1 MRYVIWIFRNTKG
14 IRWNSLMRI
23 VIGLG
28 RVASG
33 LLMVWFSKIFIDVT
47 IHTGTSQDI
56 IWMICSLVA
65 IVTGG
70 VILRQVY
77 YYMTV
82 KANTYQSNMIRLR
95 LFSQLFSTQLF
106 DQQVL
111 HSGDVTSRMS
121 KDIEVVSNTTTSS
134 LPEMVVTGFQL
145 LGAFLLLY
153 SMDQTLAWMI
163 LLITPL
169 AIVFGKFISNKLR
182 LMTLKIRHD
191 ESRIQIQIQEG
202 MELNAVL
209 RSMNSEEWVTGR
221 LDTMQNQLKDH
232 LLHRAKFT
240 SLMRFTFGS
249 VFGLGYLL
257 AFIWGGLQLRN
268 GLITF
273 GVMTSFLQLVGQ
285 IQQPILQLLNTFTQ
299 LMHATASIDRLQE
312 LELKASSISPSF
324 SNPTGTDDS
333 MVLGLSSDRH
343 LGIRV
348 DDICFQYASGDR
360 RILNHFNHDFKPCSK
375 TAIMGATGIGKT
387 TLFRLL
393 LALIE
398 PQDGHIS
405 LYNGKEEML
414 VSEQTREHFV
424 YVPQGNTLLSGT
436 LRFNM
441 QLAKPDASD
450 EEIYDALHTAAA
462 DFVFEMPE
470 RIDTELGERGNGLSE
485 GQAQRIAIARGLL
498 RPGSILLLDEISAS
512 LDEQTELLLYK
523 RLFARYPEKTMIFI
537 THRTTISQMCDE
549 IIQLSA

>member
-1 MRYVIWIFRNTKG
+1 
-14 IRWNSLMRI
+14 MRI

-28 RVASG
+28 RVALG
-33 LLMVWFSKIFIDVT
+33 LMMVWFSKMFIDVT
-47 IHTGTSQDI
+47 IHTGTSQDV

-82 KANTYQSNMIRLR
+82 QANTYQSNLIRLR

-153 SMDQTLAWMI
+153 SMDKTLAWMI

-169 AIVFGKFISNKLR
+169 AIIFGKFISNKLR

-209 RSMNSEEWVTGR
+209 RSLNSEEWVTGR

-398 PQDGHIS
+398 PQDGHIF
-405 LYNGKEEML
+405 LYNSKEKTY

-441 QLAKPDASD
+441 QLAKPNASD
-450 EEIYDALHTAAA
+450 EEIYDALHTSAA
-462 DFVFEMPE
+462 DFVQELPE
-470 RIDTELGERGNGLSE
+470 GIDTELGERGSGLSE

>member
-1 MRYVIWIFRNTKG
+1 
-14 IRWNSLMRI
+14 MRI

-28 RVASG
+28 RVALG
-33 LLMVWFSKIFIDVT
+33 LLMVWFSKMFIDVT
-47 IHTGTSQDI
+47 IRTGTWQDI
-56 IWMICSLVA
+56 IWMICSLVV
-65 IVTGG
+65 IVMGG

-82 KANTYQSNMIRLR
+82 KANTYQSNLIRLR

-106 DQQVL
+106 EQQVL

-121 KDIEVVSNTTTSS
+121 KDIEVVSTTTTSS
-134 LPEMVVTGFQL
+134 LPEMVITGFQL

-153 SMDQTLAWMI
+153 SMDQTLAWTI
-163 LLITPL
+163 LLITPI
-169 AIVFGKFISNKLR
+169 AIIFGKFISNKLR

-209 RSMNSEEWVTGR
+209 RSLNSEEWVTGR

-312 LELKASSISPSF
+312 LESKASISPSF
-324 SNPTGTDDS
+324 SNLTGTDDFT
-333 MVLGLSSDRH
+333 VLGLSSDHH
-343 LGIRV
+343 LGIQV
-348 DDICFQYASGDR
+348 DDISFQYASGDR
-360 RILNHFNHDFKPCSK
+360 RILNHFSHDFKPCSK

-393 LALIE
+393 LALIK

-405 LYNGKEEML
+405 LYNSKEKTS
-414 VSEQTREHFV
+414 VSEKTRDYFV

-441 QLAKPDASD
+441 QLAKPDATD
-450 EEIYDALHTAAA
+450 EEIYEALHTAAA
-462 DFVFEMPE
+462 DFVQELPE
-470 RIDTELGERGNGLSE
+470 GIDTELGERGSGLSE

-537 THRTTISQMCDE
+537 THRTIVSQMCDE

>member
-1 MRYVIWIFRNTKG
+1 
-14 IRWNSLMRI
+14 MRI

-28 RVASG
+28 RVALG
-33 LLMVWFSKIFIDVT
+33 LLMVWFSKKFIDVT

-56 IWMICSLVA
+56 IWMICNLVA

-82 KANTYQSNMIRLR
+82 KANTYQSNQIRLR

-106 DQQVL
+106 NQQVL
-111 HSGDVTSRMS
+111 HSGDVTSRMA
-121 KDIEVVSNTTTSS
+121 KDIEVVSNTTTTS

-169 AIVFGKFISNKLR
+169 AVVFGKFISNKLR
-182 LMTLKIRHD
+182 QMTLKIRHD

-209 RSMNSEEWVTGR
+209 RSLNSEEWVTGR

-232 LLHRAKFT
+232 LMHRAKFT

-257 AFIWGGLQLRN
+257 AFIWGGLQLKN

-299 LMHATASIDRLQE
+299 VMHATASIDRLQE
-312 LELKASSISPSF
+312 LESQATTNSASNALKPNTSF
-324 SNPTGTDDS
+324 D
-333 MVLGLSSDRH
+333 LELSSDHRM
-343 LGIRV
+343 GIIA
-348 DDICFQYASGDR
+348 DDISFQYASGDR
-360 RILNHFNHDFKPCSK
+360 MILNHFSHTFKPCSK
-375 TAIMGATGIGKT
+375 TALMGATGIGKT

-398 PQDGHIS
+398 PQEGYIS
-405 LYNGKEEML
+405 LFNSKGKVP
-414 VSEQTREHFV
+414 VSEQTRDHFV

-441 QLAKPDASD
+441 QLAKPDATD
-450 EEIYDALHTAAA
+450 EEIYEVLHTAAA
-462 DFVFEMPE
+462 DFVLEMPE
-470 RIDTELGERGNGLSE
+470 GIDTELGERGSGLSE

-523 RLFARYPEKTMIFI
+523 RLFAKYPEKTMIFI

-549 IIQLSA
+549 VIQLSA